1 MQDALQHE
9 MRKGPNFLR
18 QLRAAREAVKNLLDG
33 PDADIDRIIRSVRE
47 HGTVSN
53 KLMSEFSMLADEVL
67 AGQVVEVIASAFE

>member
-1 MQDALQHE
+1 MADWIGYKWLQE
-9 MRKGPNFLR
+9 ANFLR